1 MMNPTEFRYVAPHLL
16 PALEAAL
23 DSRAAAKAR
32 LADFKKKYSAVKAK
46 VKRLE
51 KEMASMDPEKHRY
64 EILVIV
70 DNVRLA
76 VNKFVLIDKKLKQFQ
91 QGPERNFRTTLR
103 ALQSGEVLDP
113 NMAVWYIR
121 SVEHSVYA
129 TNDLLSVVLDMLRI
143 AKGHLKKV
151 DDHKKYLRRLFGP
164 NYRQLGQW

>member
-23 DSRAAAKAR
+23 DSRAATKAR

-51 KEMASMDPEKHRY
+51 KEMAAMDPEKHRY

-91 QGPERNFRTTLR
+91 QEPERSFRTSLR
-103 ALQSGEVLDP
+103 ALQSGEVLEP
-113 NMAVWYIR
+113 NMVVWHIGHVQR
-121 SVEHSVYA
+121 ITSA
-129 TNDLLSVVLDMLRI
+129 TNNLLSVVLDMLRI

-164 NYRQLGQW
+164 NYRQLRQW